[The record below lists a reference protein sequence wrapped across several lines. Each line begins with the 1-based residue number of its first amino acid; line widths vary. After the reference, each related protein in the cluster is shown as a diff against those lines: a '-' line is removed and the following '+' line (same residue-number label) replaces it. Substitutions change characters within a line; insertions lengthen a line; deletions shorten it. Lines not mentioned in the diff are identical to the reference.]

1 MDEFISESSVII
13 EELKNHLMVE
23 RDKTLFNLSYDIA
36 NNVRKYIY
44 NLDDL
49 HNLRDTYIK
58 KYKVSKGS
66 NNRILWRIRLLEK
79 CFSWTDTNED
89 VLELIEYLTFKESYK
104 IHEMCAKLEN
114 VSPQNSLNHFLNY

>member
-1 MDEFISESSVII
+1 
-13 EELKNHLMVE
+13 MVE

-79 CFSWTDTNED
+79 CF
-89 VLELIEYLTFKESYK
+89 LGLTLMK
-104 IHEMCAKLEN
+104 MC
-114 VSPQNSLNHFLNY
+114 